1 LGTDSKIGG
10 LLMKLYHAAPKET
23 MMEIIANG
31 CELKPSGWE
40 GVVYLAGP
48 LPAHAAVFIALRNHK
63 EIWIAE
69 IDSEDLDPE
78 KLSESFDHSARF
90 FPEDLEAF
98 CYEGTI
104 KIDIDKMYT
113 VEV

>member
-1 LGTDSKIGG
+1 
-10 LLMKLYHAAPKET
+10 MKLYHAAPKET
-23 MMEIIANG
+23 MMEILADG
-31 CELKPSGWE
+31 ELKPGSD

-48 LPAHAAVFIALRNHK
+48 LPAHAAMFIALRGVK

-78 KLSESFDHSARF
+78 KLEESFDHSARF

-98 CYEGTI
+98 TYRGTVAVDFDNI
-104 KIDIDKMYT
+104 YT

>member
-1 LGTDSKIGG
+1 
-10 LLMKLYHAAPKET
+10 MKLYHAAPKET
-23 MMEIIANG
+23 MMEILAEGGEI
-31 CELKPSGWE
+31 KPSDWE
-40 GVVYLAGP
+40 KVVYLAGP
-48 LPAHAAVFIALRNHK
+48 LPAHAAMFIALRGVK

-78 KLSESFDHSARF
+78 KLEESFDHSASF

-98 CYEGTI
+98 TYRGPVAVDFDNI
-104 KIDIDKMYT
+104 YT